1 MNDDDNTTKT
11 TIFKVGE
18 YDLKITHR
26 NILDDEYEIDPN
38 FFEVGYTLAASTGY
52 LRVWEGSEILTNFM
66 VCNDEMQKLIRN
78 RRVIELGSGSGLLG
92 LAVAALGGHVLLT
105 DLTFLVE
112 DVLRR
117 NIKQN
122 ENITRNDELKQQL
135 NANEISTKN
144 ITDAWCAWPG
154 SLCIGH
160 GSATTQALDW
170 TKTIDVQ
177 SPSDD
182 NMLYHCD
189 PRHAEI
195 ILAAECV
202 WLRDLVL
209 PFVNTVI
216 ELMHGQY
223 RPKCILSFRD
233 RSDDSLEDGA
243 FAGVKEVVQAFEER
257 GCVHKVMHQVPTED
271 EGKMCIVY
279 EITLAYEEIGKDTT
293 Q

>member
-1 MNDDDNTTKT
+1 MNSNEDDNTTKT

-18 YDLKITHR
+18 YQLKITHR
-26 NILDDEYEIDPN
+26 NILDEYEIDPN
-38 FFEVGYTLAASTGY
+38 FFEPGYTLAASTGY
-52 LRVWEGSEILTNFM
+52 LRVWEGSEILTSFM
-66 VCNDEMQKLIRN
+66 ACNYEMQKLIRN

-92 LAVAALGGHVLLT
+92 LAAAALGGHVLLT

-122 ENITRNDELKQQL
+122 ENVSRNDELNQQL
-135 NANEISTKN
+135 EANEISTKN
-144 ITDAWCAWPG
+144 GTEDCCAWPG
-154 SLCIGH
+154 SLCVGD
-160 GSATTQALDW
+160 GSAATQALDW
-170 TKTIDVQ
+170 TKSIDVQ
-177 SPSDD
+177 APSDD
-182 NMLYHCD
+182 KMLYHCD
-189 PRHAEI
+189 PRRAEI
-195 ILAAECV
+195 IIAAECV

-223 RPKCILSFRD
+223 QPKCILSFRD

-243 FAGVKEVVQAFEER
+243 FAGVKEVVKAFEER
-257 GCVHKVMHQVPTED
+257 GCIQRTIHQVPTED

-279 EITLAYEEIGKDTT
+279 EITLAFG
-293 Q
+293 

>member
-1 MNDDDNTTKT
+1 MNDDENKCTKT
-11 TIFKVGE
+11 TVFKVGE

-26 NILDDEYEIDPN
+26 NIMEEYEVDPN

-66 VCNDEMQKLIRN
+66 VCNDKMQKLIRN

-92 LAVAALGGHVLLT
+92 LAAAALGGHVLLT

-122 ENITRNDELKQQL
+122 ENVSRTEQL
-135 NANEISTKN
+135 NVNEISTKN
-144 ITDAWCAWPG
+144 STDACCAWPG
-154 SLCIGH
+154 SLCVGS

-170 TKTIDVQ
+170 TKSIDVQ

-182 NMLYHCD
+182 NMLYHD
-189 PRHAEI
+189 PRRAEI

-216 ELMHGQY
+216 QLMHGQY

-243 FAGVKEVVQAFEER
+243 FAGVKEVVQEFEVR
-257 GCVHKVMHQVPTED
+257 GCIQRTIHQAPTED

-279 EITLAYEEIGKDTT
+279 EITLAFG
-293 Q
+293 